1 MSEIVGRAG
10 GPRDVGQLAED
21 TAALQADVDGAR
33 WLRRHMAAGA
43 AIVSTVT
50 DGGFRATTVNT
61 CISTSLDPPLF
72 LVSIE
77 RDSQMEDWLLQSAV
91 FGISVL
97 PWSEQFAA
105 DQFAGF
111 TPLASSTF
119 RGIDHFTSLTGAPLL
134 TRCLAWADCRLV
146 QNVLTGD
153 HRCFIG
159 EAVALGRG
167 QGNPDQP
174 LVSYVSRYRSLR

>member
-1 MSEIVGRAG
+1 MSEIIGRAG
-10 GPRDVGQLAED
+10 GPREVGQRPGDNE
-21 TAALQADVDGAR
+21 ALQADEEGAR
-33 WLRRHMAAGA
+33 WLRRHIVAGVTT
-43 AIVSTVT
+43 VSTVT

-61 CISTSLDPPLF
+61 CISTSLDPPQF

-91 FGISVL
+91 FGLSVL

-119 RGIDHFTSLTGAPLL
+119 LGIDYFTSATGAPLL
-134 TRCLAWADCRLV
+134 SRCVAWADCKLV
-146 QNVLTGD
+146 QNLLTGD
-153 HRCFIG
+153 HRCFVG

-167 QGNPDQP
+167 QGNRDQP
-174 LVSYVSRYRSLR
+174 LISYVSRYRSLR